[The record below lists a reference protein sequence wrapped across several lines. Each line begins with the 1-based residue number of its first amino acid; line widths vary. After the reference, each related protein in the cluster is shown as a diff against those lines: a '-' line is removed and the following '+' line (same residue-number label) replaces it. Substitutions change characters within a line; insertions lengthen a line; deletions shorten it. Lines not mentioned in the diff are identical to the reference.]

1 VDQTI
6 AALVPDLIFATK
18 IATTARSLGVEVAT
32 VRTLDQL
39 TERLSSNQDA
49 LVLIDLEAEAPD
61 LDPIH
66 AIELCKQSEHQP
78 RTIAFGSHVRTD
90 LIGAARRAGADEVL
104 ARSGFVGR
112 LPSMLQSVSSGGAS

>member
-1 VDQTI
+1 MDQTI

-18 IATTARSLGVEVAT
+18 IASTARSLGVQVANI
-32 VRTLDQL
+32 RTLDQL
-39 TERLSSNQDA
+39 TERLSSNHDA
-49 LVLIDLEAEAPD
+49 LVLIDLEAAD

-78 RTIAFGSHVRTD
+78 RTIAFGSHVRSD
-90 LIGAARRAGADEVL
+90 LLGAARRAGADEVL

>member
-1 VDQTI
+1 MDQTI

-18 IATTARSLGVEVAT
+18 IASTARSLGVEVVN

-39 TERLSSNQDA
+39 TERLSSNHDA
-49 LVLIDLEAEAPD
+49 LVLIDLEAPD

>member
-1 VDQTI
+1 MDQTI
-6 AALVPDLIFATK
+6 AALVTDLIFATK
-18 IATTARSLGVEVAT
+18 IASTARSLGVEVANI
-32 VRTLDQL
+32 RTLDQL
-39 TERLSSNQDA
+39 TERLASNHDA
-49 LVLIDLEAEAPD
+49 LVLIDLEAPD

-112 LPSMLQSVSSGGAS
+112 LPSMLQAVGSGGAS

>member
-1 VDQTI
+1 MDQTI

-18 IATTARSLGVEVAT
+18 IASTARSLGVQVANI
-32 VRTLDQL
+32 RTLDQL
-39 TERLSSNQDA
+39 TERLSSNHDA
-49 LVLIDLEAEAPD
+49 LVLIDLEAAD

-78 RTIAFGSHVRTD
+78 RTIAFGSHVRSD
-90 LIGAARRAGADEVL
+90 LLGAARRAGADEVM

>member
-1 VDQTI
+1 MDQTI

-18 IATTARSLGVEVAT
+18 IASTARSLGVQVANI
-32 VRTLDQL
+32 RTLDQL
-39 TERLSSNQDA
+39 TERLSSNHDA
-49 LVLIDLEAEAPD
+49 LVLIDLEAAD

-90 LIGAARRAGADEVL
+90 LLGAARRAGADEVL

>member
-1 VDQTI
+1 MDQTI

-18 IATTARSLGVEVAT
+18 IASTARSLGVQVANI
-32 VRTLDQL
+32 RTLDQL
-39 TERLSSNQDA
+39 TERLSSNHDA
-49 LVLIDLEAEAPD
+49 LVLIDLEAAD

-112 LPSMLQSVSSGGAS
+112 LPSLLQSVSSGGAS

>member
-1 VDQTI
+1 MDQTI
-6 AALVPDLIFATK
+6 VALVTDLIFATK
-18 IATTARSLGVEVAT
+18 IASTARSLGVEVAN

-39 TERLSSNQDA
+39 TERLSSNHDA
-49 LVLIDLEAEAPD
+49 LVLIDLEAPD

>member
-1 VDQTI
+1 MDQTI

-18 IATTARSLGVEVAT
+18 IASTARSLGVQVANI
-32 VRTLDQL
+32 RTLDQL
-39 TERLSSNQDA
+39 TERLSSNHDA
-49 LVLIDLEAEAPD
+49 LVLIDLEAAD

>member
-1 VDQTI
+1 MDQTI

-18 IATTARSLGVEVAT
+18 IASTARSLGVEVVN

-39 TERLSSNQDA
+39 TERLSSNHDA
-49 LVLIDLEAEAPD
+49 LVLIDLEAPD

-90 LIGAARRAGADEVL
+90 LLGAARRAGADEVL

-112 LPSMLQSVSSGGAS
+112 LPSMLQAVSSGGAS

>member
-1 VDQTI
+1 MDQTI

-18 IATTARSLGVEVAT
+18 IASTARSLGVEVVN

-39 TERLSSNQDA
+39 TERLSSNHDA
-49 LVLIDLEAEAPD
+49 LVLIDLEAPD

-66 AIELCKQSEHQP
+66 AIELCKQSKHQP

-112 LPSMLQSVSSGGAS
+112 LPSMLQAVSSGGAS

>member
-1 VDQTI
+1 MDQTI

-18 IATTARSLGVEVAT
+18 IASTARSLGVQVANI
-32 VRTLDQL
+32 RTLDQL
-39 TERLSSNQDA
+39 TERLSSNHDA
-49 LVLIDLEAEAPD
+49 LVLIDLEAPD

-112 LPSMLQSVSSGGAS
+112 LPSMLQAVSSGGAS

>member
-1 VDQTI
+1 MDQTI

-18 IATTARSLGVEVAT
+18 IASTARSLGVEVAN

-39 TERLSSNQDA
+39 TERLSSNHDA
-49 LVLIDLEAEAPD
+49 LVLIDLEAPD

-90 LIGAARRAGADEVL
+90 LLGAARRAGADEVL

-112 LPSMLQSVSSGGAS
+112 LPSILQSVSSGGAS

>member
-1 VDQTI
+1 MDQTI

-18 IATTARSLGVEVAT
+18 IASTARSLGVEVAN

-39 TERLSSNQDA
+39 TERLASNHDA
-49 LVLIDLEAEAPD
+49 LVLIDLEAPD

-90 LIGAARRAGADEVL
+90 LLGAARRAGADEVL

-112 LPSMLQSVSSGGAS
+112 LPSMLQAVSSGDAS

>member
-1 VDQTI
+1 MDQTI
-6 AALVPDLIFATK
+6 VALVTDLIFATK
-18 IATTARSLGVEVAT
+18 IASTARSLGVEVAN

-39 TERLSSNQDA
+39 TERLSCNHDA
-49 LVLIDLEAEAPD
+49 LVLIDLEAPD

-90 LIGAARRAGADEVL
+90 LLGAARRAGADEVL

-112 LPSMLQSVSSGGAS
+112 LPSMLQAVSSGGAS

>member
-1 VDQTI
+1 MDQTI

-18 IATTARSLGVEVAT
+18 IASTARSLGVQVANI
-32 VRTLDQL
+32 RTLDQL
-39 TERLSSNQDA
+39 TERLSSNHDA
-49 LVLIDLEAEAPD
+49 LVLIDLEAPD

-90 LIGAARRAGADEVL
+90 LLGAARRAGADEVL

>member
-1 VDQTI
+1 MDQTI
-6 AALVPDLIFATK
+6 AALVTDLIFATK
-18 IATTARSLGVEVAT
+18 IASTARSLGVEVAN

-39 TERLSSNQDA
+39 TERLASNHDA
-49 LVLIDLEAEAPD
+49 LVLIDLEAPD

-66 AIELCKQSEHQP
+66 AIELCKQSEQQP

-112 LPSMLQSVSSGGAS
+112 LPSMLQSIGSGGAS

>member
-1 VDQTI
+1 MDQTI

-18 IATTARSLGVEVAT
+18 IASTARSLGVQVANI
-32 VRTLDQL
+32 RTLDQL
-39 TERLSSNQDA
+39 TERLSSNHDA
-49 LVLIDLEAEAPD
+49 LVLIDLEAAD

-112 LPSMLQSVSSGGAS
+112 LPSMLQSVSGGGAS

>member
-1 VDQTI
+1 MDQTI

-18 IATTARSLGVEVAT
+18 ITSTARSLGVEVAN

-39 TERLSSNQDA
+39 TERLSSNHDA
-49 LVLIDLEAEAPD
+49 LVLIDLEAPD

-90 LIGAARRAGADEVL
+90 LISAARRAGADEVL

>member
-1 VDQTI
+1 MDQTI
-6 AALVPDLIFATK
+6 AALVTDLIFATK
-18 IATTARSLGVEVAT
+18 IASTARSLGVEVAN

-39 TERLSSNQDA
+39 TERLSSNHDA
-49 LVLIDLEAEAPD
+49 LVLIDLEAPD

>member
-1 VDQTI
+1 MDQTI
-6 AALVPDLIFATK
+6 AALVTDLIFATK
-18 IATTARSLGVEVAT
+18 IASTARSLGVEVAN

-39 TERLSSNQDA
+39 TERLSSNHDA
-49 LVLIDLEAEAPD
+49 LVLIDLEAPD

-66 AIELCKQSEHQP
+66 AIELCKQSEHRP
-78 RTIAFGSHVRTD
+78 RTVAFGSHVRTD

-112 LPSMLQSVSSGGAS
+112 LPSMLQSVSSGGAP

>member
-1 VDQTI
+1 MDPTI

-18 IATTARSLGVEVAT
+18 IASTARSLGVQVANI
-32 VRTLDQL
+32 RTLDQL
-39 TERLSSNQDA
+39 TERLSSNHDA
-49 LVLIDLEAEAPD
+49 LVLIDLEAAD

-90 LIGAARRAGADEVL
+90 LLGAARRAGADEVL

>member
-1 VDQTI
+1 MDQTI

-18 IATTARSLGVEVAT
+18 IASTARSLGVEVAN

-39 TERLSSNQDA
+39 TERLSCNHDA
-49 LVLIDLEAEAPD
+49 LVLIDLEAPD

>member
-1 VDQTI
+1 MDQTI
-6 AALVPDLIFATK
+6 AALVPDLICATK
-18 IATTARSLGVEVAT
+18 IASTARSLGVEVAN

-39 TERLSSNQDA
+39 TERLSSNHDA
-49 LVLIDLEAEAPD
+49 LVLIDLEAPD

-90 LIGAARRAGADEVL
+90 LLGAARRAGADEVL

-112 LPSMLQSVSSGGAS
+112 LPSMLQSVSSGGES

>member
-1 VDQTI
+1 MDKTI
-6 AALVPDLIFATK
+6 VALVPDLIFATK
-18 IATTARSLGVEVAT
+18 IASTARSLGVEVAT

-39 TERLSSNQDA
+39 TERLSSNHDA
-49 LVLIDLEAEAPD
+49 LVLIDLEAPD

-90 LIGAARRAGADEVL
+90 LLGAARRAGADEVL

>member
-1 VDQTI
+1 MDQTI

-18 IATTARSLGVEVAT
+18 IASTARSLGVQVANI
-32 VRTLDQL
+32 RTLDQL
-39 TERLSSNQDA
+39 TERLSSNHDA
-49 LVLIDLEAEAPD
+49 LVLIDLEAAD

-90 LIGAARRAGADEVL
+90 LLGAARRAGADEVL

-112 LPSMLQSVSSGGAS
+112 LPSMLQAVNSGGAS

>member
-1 VDQTI
+1 MDQTI

-18 IATTARSLGVEVAT
+18 IASTARSLGVQVANI
-32 VRTLDQL
+32 RTLDQL
-39 TERLSSNQDA
+39 TERLSSNHDA
-49 LVLIDLEAEAPD
+49 LVLIDLEAAD

-66 AIELCKQSEHQP
+66 AIELCKQSKHQP